1 MKGNTLSDTTL
12 ALFSMKYHV
21 LFGIKTILCTSSKST
36 KIYLIELACTSVIYP
51 TIISINIKSTS
62 LNDKHKHIITYY
74 ANTRVWR
81 KQQQTL
87 KEIIWWKR
95 TIKTIIF
102 FIFIFLSQ
110 IRHPSKKHTSV
121 ELEIMELI
129 KEITG

>member
-1 MKGNTLSDTTL
+1 MKANTLSDTTL
-12 ALFSMKYHV
+12 ALFSMKYHA
-21 LFGIKTILCTSSKST
+21 LFGIKTILCTSSRST
-36 KIYLIELACTSVIYP
+36 KIYLMELACTSVIYT

-62 LNDKHKHIITYY
+62 LNGKHKHIIMYY
-74 ANTRVWR
+74 ANTGVWR

-95 TIKTIIF
+95 TIKNYNIF
-102 FIFIFLSQ
+102 YFFLSQ